1 MVKVTTPKTRKKET
15 VMEQEIHITLRF
27 NLAIGKVTLN
37 EIVYKLKEL
46 RDPLMLNILEHIL
59 RSYDD
64 IIAERLSRT
73 DLYPSKSRKGL
84 GRHARKGDPEGRFCR
99 GRKICKRGYR
109 SKPRRFSTVFGKL
122 DLPLRR
128 AQCLNC
134 GAFYSPLLSALK
146 IGRYAHKETN
156 LEHEIIEAVIDT
168 NYRRLIDGR
177 SIDISLGGIH
187 NIVVGSDIDE
197 TFQESVSTE
206 DLSAIVADGTPV
218 KEYKGRK
225 GELRNVIGITKS
237 GRVEPLG
244 CFTNTAWPE
253 IERIVKER
261 IKEAESYN
269 IPFIYDGEPGLDDF
283 LSDVAESQRCTW
295 HGPRGLYHS
304 LWHDGLKKKE
314 SQPDTDKIKQL
325 IGIELPEGDF
335 EILKEE
341 DKDQVKTKYETSKSE
356 IKDLIK
362 TFYQKG
368 YKHGA
373 SYLESLSDHLFT
385 NIELWLKTGVIAPKT
400 TSLLERVF
408 REIGRRLKRIAW
420 GWSDT
425 AVTNISKMIM
435 IRQYSRN
442 KWESYWKE
450 KLCIKGYFDIEIL
463 SIRFSA
469 CTTF

>member
-1 MVKVTTPKTRKKET
+1 
-15 VMEQEIHITLRF
+15 MEQEIHITLRF

-37 EIVYKLKEL
+37 EIVYELKEL
-46 RDPLMLNILEHIL
+46 RDPLMLKILEHIL
-59 RSYDD
+59 RGYDD
-64 IIAERLSRT
+64 IISERLSRT
-73 DLYPSKSRKGL
+73 DVYPSK
-84 GRHARKGDPEGRFCR
+84 ARKGIGRHFGKDDPEKRFCR
-99 GRKICKRGYR
+99 GRKIRKRGYR

-122 DLPLRR
+122 DVPLRR

-134 GAFYSPLLSALK
+134 GAFYSPLLNALQV
-146 IGRYAHKETN
+146 GRYSRKEMN
-156 LEHEIIEAVIDT
+156 FEHEVIEAVIDT

-187 NIVVGSDIDE
+187 NIVVGSDIDK
-197 TFQESVSTE
+197 TFQEPVSVH
-206 DLSAIVADGTPV
+206 DLSGIAADGTGV
-218 KEYKGRK
+218 KEHKGKK
-225 GELRNVIGITKS
+225 GELRNVIGITKE

-261 IKEAESYN
+261 IKEAEPYN

-283 LSDVAESQRCTW
+283 LCDVAETQRCTW

-304 LWHDGLKKKE
+304 LWQDGLKKKE
-314 SQPDTDKIKQL
+314 SQPETDKIKHL

-341 DKDQVKTKYETSKSE
+341 DKEQVRVKYESSKSE
-356 IKDLIK
+356 IKELIK
-362 TFYQKG
+362 TFQEKG
-368 YKHGA
+368 YRHGA
-373 SYLESLSDHLFT
+373 SYLEKLSDRLFT

-400 TSLLERVF
+400 ISLLERVF

-435 IRQYSRN
+435 IRQYSRD
-442 KWESYWKE
+442 KWEEYWKE
-450 KLCIKGYFDIEIL
+450 KLGIKGDFNIEIR
-463 SIRFSA
+463 SIRLSA

>member
-1 MVKVTTPKTRKKET
+1 
-15 VMEQEIHITLRF
+15 MEQEIHITLRY
-27 NLAIGKVTLN
+27 NMAIGKVNLN
-37 EIVYKLKEL
+37 EIVYQLKEL
-46 RDPLMLNILEHIL
+46 RDPLMLQILEQVL
-59 RSYDD
+59 KTYDD
-64 IIAERLSRT
+64 LIAERLNRT
-73 DLYPSKSRKGL
+73 DIYPSKKRKGL
-84 GRHARKGDPEGRFCR
+84 GKHIRKDDPDDRFCR
-99 GRKICKRGYR
+99 GRKVRKRGYR
-109 SKPRRFSTVFGKL
+109 EKPRRISTVFG
-122 DLPLRR
+122 DLSLRIR
-128 AQCLNC
+128 EVECLNC
-134 GAFYSPLLSALK
+134 GARYSPLLSALHV
-146 IGRYAHKETN
+146 GRYARKETN

-197 TFQESVSTE
+197 TFQEPVSTK
-206 DLSAIVADGTPV
+206 DLSAILADGTPV
-218 KEYKGRK
+218 KEHQGRK

-244 CFTNTAWPE
+244 CFTNTPWPE
-253 IERIVKER
+253 IERIIKER

-295 HGPRGLYHS
+295 HGPRGLYHA
-304 LWHDGLKKKE
+304 LWQDGLKKKE
-314 SQPDTDKIKQL
+314 SQPDTDKIKEL

-356 IKDLIK
+356 IKELIK
-362 TFYQKG
+362 IFYQKG

-373 SYLESLSDHLFT
+373 SYLEGLSDRLFT

-435 IRQYSRN
+435 IRQYSRD
-442 KWESYWKE
+442 KWEKYWKA
-450 KLCIKGYFDIEIL
+450 KLGIKGYFDIHIESVI
-463 SIRFSA
+463 S
-469 CTTF
+469 